1 MSAFIWGTI
10 CWAGMNIKASR
21 DRYLSAGTFGPP
33 SRLLNWPKSPHRLG
47 LSELSRLIETWESLY
62 SKFNCFFLDS
72 KKLSLTFTQRCNQS
86 FSIFIMLE
94 LVFLN
99 GFAVVGSKGG
109 YFVNLLQFPSL
120 CPLTSFCAAWNPT
133 GPHKNIT
140 LIDHG
145 KIQLAVDGIHILR
158 CCIWILHG
166 NL

>member
-1 MSAFIWGTI
+1 MYLRQFLLLSTYRPRYIVNLIGFTSRWLL
-10 CWAGMNIKASR
+10 AG
-21 DRYLSAGTFGPP
+21 F
-33 SRLLNWPKSPHRLG
+33 
-47 LSELSRLIETWESLY
+47 
-62 SKFNCFFLDS
+62 FFLDS

-158 CCIWILHG
+158 CSI
-166 NL
+166 

>member
-1 MSAFIWGTI
+1 MFI
-10 CWAGMNIKASR
+10 S
-21 DRYLSAGTFGPP
+21 
-33 SRLLNWPKSPHRLG
+33 
-47 LSELSRLIETWESLY
+47 
-62 SKFNCFFLDS
+62 CFFLDS
-72 KKLSLTFTQRCNQS
+72 KKLLLTFTHRCNQR

-99 GFAVVGSKGG
+99 DFAVVGSKGG

-140 LIDHG
+140 LIDHS

-158 CCIWILHG
+158 CSIWILAG
-166 NL
+166 NLEFECTKILLCMKRKMRVHNNFDLISLILKQELLQFWRNLFLF

>member
-1 MSAFIWGTI
+1 M
-10 CWAGMNIKASR
+10 
-21 DRYLSAGTFGPP
+21 
-33 SRLLNWPKSPHRLG
+33 

-158 CCIWILHG
+158 CSIWILLG
-166 NL
+166 NLEFGCPKISEIAFIHNNFDLFFYTFLVSQAWAP

>member
-1 MSAFIWGTI
+1 MVLHQ
-10 CWAGMNIKASR
+10 AG
-21 DRYLSAGTFGPP
+21 
-33 SRLLNWPKSPHRLG
+33 
-47 LSELSRLIETWESLY
+47 
-62 SKFNCFFLDS
+62 FFLDS
-72 KKLSLTFTQRCNQS
+72 KKLSRTFTQRCNQS

-158 CCIWILHG
+158 CSIWILHR
-166 NL
+166 NLEFGCPKIYAIAIYEIWKEKWDFIITLIYLFDIFWAPSFLKKFGFFMYYAKV

>member
-1 MSAFIWGTI
+1 MVVS
-10 CWAGMNIKASR
+10 
-21 DRYLSAGTFGPP
+21 
-33 SRLLNWPKSPHRLG
+33 
-47 LSELSRLIETWESLY
+47 
-62 SKFNCFFLDS
+62 CFFLDS

-158 CCIWILHG
+158 YLNPPWKFRVWMSKNIRNCYI
-166 NL
+166 

>member
-1 MSAFIWGTI
+1 MVVS
-10 CWAGMNIKASR
+10 
-21 DRYLSAGTFGPP
+21 
-33 SRLLNWPKSPHRLG
+33 
-47 LSELSRLIETWESLY
+47 
-62 SKFNCFFLDS
+62 CFFLDS

-158 CCIWILHG
+158 YSIWILHG
-166 NL
+166 NFWSPKISEIVCMKRKMRLHNNFLGFTSLSSVFFLMNYVKI

>member
-1 MSAFIWGTI
+1 MRSKYSANFVFKTI
-10 CWAGMNIKASR
+10 FYIH
-21 DRYLSAGTFGPP
+21 T
-33 SRLLNWPKSPHRLG
+33 
-47 LSELSRLIETWESLY
+47 Y
-62 SKFNCFFLDS
+62 SKFKWFYIKMVVNCFFMGS
-72 KKLSLTFTQRCNQS
+72 KKLSLTFTLRCNQR

-158 CCIWILHG
+158 CSIWILNG
-166 NL
+166 NLEFGYPKISEIAIYEKKNASS